1 MAKQKNNKTTTSTGV
16 RMWNKTAKADAAARK
31 LADLATAKGIDLDK
45 AEDCTLALA
54 WAAGT
59 AAEVFKSTDALPLLT
74 ASQATAYATEHP
86 TASVYVLGKSLAM
99 VVLPD
104 GIEVR
109 RYKGQSLPV
118 TDIPDEA
125 YADLPRLRRTRRIKD
140 ARARV
145 LASVSTMIAKA
156 GRLMKADAK
165 AAKKQAAPAD
175 APATVPAEKAAD

>member
-1 MAKQKNNKTTTSTGV
+1 MAKQKNNKTTTTPTGA
-16 RMWNKTAKADAAARK
+16 RMWNKTEKAEAAARK
-31 LADLATAKGIDLDK
+31 LADLATAKGVTLDK
-45 AEDCTLALA
+45 AADRTLALA

-74 ASQATAYATEHP
+74 ASQATAYATENP
-86 TASVYVLGKSLAM
+86 TASVYVLGKSQAL
-99 VVLPD
+99 VVLPN
-104 GIEVR
+104 GVEVR
-109 RYKGQSLPV
+109 RYKGESLPV

-145 LASVSTMIAKA
+145 LASVSTMIARA

-165 AAKKQAAPAD
+165 AAKKQAAD
-175 APATVPAEKAAD
+175 APATVPAEKAID